1 MRKDWTGTLQGRN
14 VSTVMLVKD
23 VVRMRIVWLAQKEC
37 SQMYYKANKGRIKEY
52 YKEYGKVYR
61 KTNAEAI
68 SIRMKEYQRGYREDN
83 KAKFHAYRAK
93 YRAVQL
99 ERTLTGID
107 NLDFEVFLIYEEAS
121 EMRKAGYDVHVD
133 HVIPLQGELV
143 SGLHVPWNLE
153 IIAAKDNLSKNN
165 SFTPYTEVYDSLGD
179 VILQTSL
186 KLAA

>member
-1 MRKDWTGTLQGRN
+1 
-14 VSTVMLVKD
+14 MLVKD

-121 EMRKAGYDVHVD
+121 EMRKAGYDD
-133 HVIPLQGELV
+133 RSRSISDPPRPRET
-143 SGLHVPWNLE
+143 SASPCR
-153 IIAAKDNLSKNN
+153 LSAL
-165 SFTPYTEVYDSLGD
+165 YLC
-179 VILQTSL
+179 
-186 KLAA
+186 

>member
-1 MRKDWTGTLQGRN
+1 
-14 VSTVMLVKD
+14 
-23 VVRMRIVWLAQKEC
+23 
-37 SQMYYKANKGRIKEY
+37 MYYKANKGRIKEY

-93 YRAVQL
+93 CRAAQL

-107 NLDFEVFLIYEEAS
+107 NLDFEIFLTYEEAA
-121 EMRKAGYDVHVD
+121 EMREAGYDVHVD

-143 SGLHVPWNLE
+143 CGLHVPWNLE
-153 IIAAKDNLSKNN
+153 IIAAKDNLSKSNN
-165 SFTPYTEVYDSLGD
+165 FVPYMEVYSECGKVVDTCFL
-179 VILQTSL
+179 
-186 KLAA
+186 